1 MTRDSIRIALRGI
14 AANKLRSGLTVLG
27 ILIGVA
33 SVIALVAVG
42 TGSGAAVNDQ
52 IEGLGTNSL
61 QVINAG
67 RFGGAGGRAGGGTQA
82 RRVELAEADVKA
94 LRDPVEAP
102 DVKAV
107 SPVASSSSTATA
119 GSTTYTINQV
129 IGTDPDYLVTNK
141 RKVASGQAFSADQVT
156 NRDRVL
162 LLGQTVVTN
171 LFGTSDPVGQDV
183 KIGTGSY
190 TVLGVLAAKGTN
202 GFQDQ
207 DAVAIVPY
215 TALQDTVTGSK
226 TFNQLS
232 IQATTAKTV
241 DAAQAEVQA
250 ILDSRHPASS
260 AGSAATSSP
269 FQVLNQASLL
279 STRQATNR
287 TFTILLGAVAAI
299 SLLVG
304 GIGVMNI
311 MLVTVTERTRE
322 IGIRKAIGAPRQAI
336 LAQFLTEAV
345 LLSLLGGLAGIGA
358 GIGVS
363 QFRIAGVQP
372 VVAPISIALAF
383 GVAIV
388 VGVFFGFYPA
398 NRAAGLKPIDA
409 LRYE

>member
-1 MTRDSIRIALRGI
+1 VTRDSIRIALRGI

-42 TGSGAAVNDQ
+42 TGSGAAVTQQ

-67 RFGGAGGRAGGGTQA
+67 RFGGAGGRAGGGTQS
-82 RRVELAEADVKA
+82 RRVDLTEADVKA
-94 LRDPVEAP
+94 LRDANQAP
-102 DVKAV
+102 DVKSV
-107 SPVASSSSTATA
+107 SPVVQSSSAATA
-119 GSTTYTINQV
+119 GSTTYTIDQV
-129 IGTDPDYLVTNK
+129 VGTDPDYLSTNK
-141 RKVASGQAFSADQVT
+141 RKVASGQPFTADQVT

-162 LLGQTVVTN
+162 LLGHTVVTN
-171 LFGTSDPVGQDV
+171 LFGAEDPVGQQV
-183 KIGTGSY
+183 KIGTSTF
-190 TVLGVLAAKGTN
+190 TVIGELATKGTN

-215 TALQDTVTGSK
+215 TALQDSVTGTK

-241 DAAQAEVQA
+241 DAAQAEVQS
-250 ILDSRHPASS
+250 ILDSRHPASTAS
-260 AGSAATSSP
+260 ATSTSA
-269 FQVLNQASLL
+269 FRVLNQASLL
-279 STRQATNR
+279 TTRQATNR

-345 LLSLLGGLAGIGA
+345 LLSLLGGIAGIGA

-372 VVAPISIALAF
+372 VIAPSSIVLAF

-398 NRAAGLKPIDA
+398 NHAAGLTPIEA

>member
-1 MTRDSIRIALRGI
+1 VTRDSIRIALRGI
-14 AANKLRSGLTVLG
+14 GANKLRSGLTVLG

-42 TGSGAAVNDQ
+42 TGSGAAVTQQ

-67 RFGGAGGRAGGGTQA
+67 RFGGAGGRAGGGTQT
-82 RRVELAEADVKA
+82 RRVELTEADVKA
-94 LRDPVEAP
+94 LRDTTEAP
-102 DVKAV
+102 DVKSV
-107 SPVASSSSTATA
+107 SPVAQSSGTASA
-119 GSTTYTINQV
+119 GSTTYTIDQV
-129 IGTDPDYLVTNK
+129 IGTDPDYLGTNK
-141 RKVASGQAFSADQVT
+141 RKVAAGQAFTADDVT
-156 NRDRVL
+156 NRARVI
-162 LLGQTVVTN
+162 LLGQTAVTN
-171 LFGTSDPVGQDV
+171 LFGASDPIGQEV
-183 KIGTGSY
+183 KIGNGTY
-190 TVLGVLAAKGTN
+190 NVLGVLAAKGTN

-215 TALQDTVTGSK
+215 TALQDTVTGTK

-232 IQATTAKTV
+232 VQATTAKTV
-241 DAAQAEVQA
+241 DAAQAEVQS

-260 AGSAATSSP
+260 TSAGSSSA
-269 FQVLNQASLL
+269 FRVLNQASLL
-279 STRQATNR
+279 TTRQATNR

-345 LLSLLGGLAGIGA
+345 LLSLLGGMAGIGV

-363 QFRIAGVQP
+363 QFRIAGVEP
-372 VVAPISIALAF
+372 VIAPNSIVLAF

>member
-14 AANKLRSGLTVLG
+14 GANKLRSGLTVLG

-42 TGSGAAVNDQ
+42 TGSGAAITSQ

-67 RFGGAGGRAGGGTQA
+67 RFGGAGGQARAGTQS
-82 RRVELAEADVKA
+82 RRIELTEADVKA
-94 LRDPVEAP
+94 LRDNPEAP
-102 DVKAV
+102 DVKSV
-107 SPVASSSSTATA
+107 SPVTQSSSAATT
-119 GSTTYTINQV
+119 GSTTYTIDQV
-129 IGTDPDYLVTNK
+129 IGSDPEYLVTNK
-141 RKVASGQAFSADQVT
+141 RNVASGQGFTADQVT
-156 NRDRVL
+156 NRERVI

-171 LFGTSDPVGQDV
+171 MFGTEDPIGQEV
-183 KIGTGSY
+183 KIGSGTYG
-190 TVLGVLAAKGTN
+190 VLGVLAAKGTN

-207 DAVAIVPY
+207 DAVAIVPF
-215 TALQDTVTGSK
+215 TALQDTVTGTK

-260 AGSAATSSP
+260 TGSATSTSA
-269 FQVLNQASLL
+269 FRVLNQASLL
-279 STRQATNR
+279 TTRQATNR

-336 LAQFLTEAV
+336 LAQFLSEAV
-345 LLSLLGGLAGIGA
+345 LLSLLGGVAGIGA

-372 VVAPISIALAF
+372 VIAPTSIVLAF

>member
-1 MTRDSIRIALRGI
+1 VTSDSIRIALRGI

-42 TGSGAAVNDQ
+42 TGSGAAVTSQ

-67 RFGGAGGRAGGGTQA
+67 RFGGAGGRAGGGTQS

-94 LRDPVEAP
+94 LRDQAEAP
-102 DVKAV
+102 DVKSV
-107 SPVASSSSTATA
+107 SPVVQSSSAATA
-119 GSTTYTINQV
+119 GSTTYTIDQV
-129 IGTDPDYLVTNK
+129 IGTDPDYLATNK
-141 RKVASGQAFSADQVT
+141 RKVASGQAFSADQLL
-156 NRDRVL
+156 NRERVI
-162 LLGQTVVTN
+162 LLGQTAVTN
-171 LFGTSDPVGQDV
+171 LFGAADPIGDQV
-183 KIGTGSY
+183 KIGSGTY

-202 GFQDQ
+202 GFTDQ

-215 TALQDTVTGSK
+215 TALQDTVTGTK

-232 IQATTAKTV
+232 IQATSAKTV
-241 DAAQAEVQA
+241 DAAQAEVQS
-250 ILDSRHPASS
+250 ILDSRHPAST
-260 AGSAATSSP
+260 AGAATATSA
-269 FQVLNQASLL
+269 FRVLNQASLL
-279 STRQATNR
+279 TTRQATNR

-372 VVAPISIALAF
+372 VVAPTSIVLAF

-398 NRAAGLKPIDA
+398 NRAAGLRPIDA